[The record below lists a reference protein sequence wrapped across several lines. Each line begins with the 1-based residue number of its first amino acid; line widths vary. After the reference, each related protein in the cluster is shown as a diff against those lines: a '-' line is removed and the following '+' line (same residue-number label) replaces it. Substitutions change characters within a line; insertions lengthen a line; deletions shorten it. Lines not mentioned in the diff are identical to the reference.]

1 MKKDLGGAYDGLRI
15 MNQPLQNSRVEAPK
29 RSAFNTSGIK
39 TVTFDA
45 AEDNLYGEQLDV
57 SKRPASS
64 MSKSQ
69 AGPAYQIKRASTAS
83 KSGSGLASHQLAFV
97 SAVKEDAHFSEK
109 DYRKQKK
116 QLLERYRLKNIT
128 VEYVN

>member
-1 MKKDLGGAYDGLRI
+1 MKKEVGGAYDGLRI
-15 MNQPLQNSRVEAPK
+15 MNQPLKNSRVEAPK
-29 RSAFNTSGIK
+29 RSAFNTTGIK
-39 TVTFDA
+39 TVTFDDA
-45 AEDNLYGEQLDV
+45 GENLYGEQLAV
-57 SKRPASS
+57 GKRPASS

-69 AGPAYQIKRASTAS
+69 TGPAYQIKRASTAS
-83 KSGSGLASHQLAFV
+83 KSGSRLANHQLAFE

-128 VEYVN
+128 VD